1 MMQRKILSILP
12 FTKTLF
18 FLKFQAVHDKKH
30 ESAKILIAEN
40 AVIDEEI
47 MQHIDTYRWT
57 RKRGQIEDNR
67 TEGDSEIETIIS
79 DAILKRVSNLIN
91 CF

>member
-1 MMQRKILSILP
+1 MQRKILSILP

-47 MQHIDTYRWT
+47 MEHIHW
-57 RKRGQIEDNR
+57 GQVEDNR
-67 TEGDSEIETIIS
+67 TVGDSEIETIIS